1 MNINLLDVV
10 AESNVSWG
18 DAVQKAVEDASRT
31 VSNITGVEVYNL
43 TADVENGHIVDYKAN
58 VKMAYVDNQYHHG
71 RKLSHSQK
79 QGELL

>member
-18 DAVQKAVEDASRT
+18 DAIQKAVDDASKS
-31 VSNITGVEVYNL
+31 VPNITGVEVYNL
-43 TADVENGHIVDYKAN
+43 TADVENGCIVDYKAN
-58 VKMAYVDNQYHHG
+58 VKMAYVDNRYHHG
-71 RKLSHSQK
+71 RKISQNQH